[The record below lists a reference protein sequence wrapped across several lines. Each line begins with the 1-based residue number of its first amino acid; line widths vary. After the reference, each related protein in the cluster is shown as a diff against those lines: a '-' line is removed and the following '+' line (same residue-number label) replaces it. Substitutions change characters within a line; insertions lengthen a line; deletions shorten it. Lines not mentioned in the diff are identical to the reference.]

1 VPQPTYLFNKGGRA
15 KVEEVE
21 KVEEPVPDLLPEV
34 LRPLR
39 RRHILT
45 TASSGTTWEPRV
57 RGSWPP
63 K

>member
-1 VPQPTYLFNKGGRA
+1 VPQPTYLFNEGGRA

-21 KVEEPVPDLLPEV
+21 EVEEPVPDLLPEV

-39 RRHILT
+39 SRHILT
-45 TASSGTTWEPRV
+45 TTSSGTTREPRV
-57 RGSWPP
+57 RGFWPP